1 LDVEALFEKALRAKK
16 RAHAPYSKLHV
27 ACALETD
34 SGAVFSGCNVENASF
49 GLAMCAERVAVGSA
63 IAAGERT
70 FRRLVIASDAAEA
83 IAPCGACRQ
92 VLAEFAPDLE
102 IISRGENGPEQRWTL
117 RELLPAAFTYDT
129 LRTVDHT

>member
-1 LDVEALFEKALRAKK
+1 LDVNALFDKAGRART

-27 ACALETD
+27 GCALETD

-49 GLAMCAERVAVGSA
+49 GLGMCAERVAVGSA

-70 FRRLVIASDAAEA
+70 FRRIVIFSDAAEA
-83 IAPCGACRQ
+83 IPPCGACRQ

-102 IISRGENGPEQRWTL
+102 IISRGESGAEQHWTL
-117 RELLPAAFTYDT
+117 RELLPAAFAYDT
-129 LRTVDHT
+129 LRIADH